1 MRSPTNF
8 QGIFMTPNTEQAIPF
23 VSDAPYPSR
32 LENFVR
38 PLIDGIPAFR
48 RICAAID
55 AAQHSVFV
63 TVAFIHQDF
72 LMPDGRDSF
81 FDVLDAATRR
91 GIDVR
96 VIFWRTEPQTA
107 AYESTCF
114 VGTLAQRE
122 MLRVRDSTFGIRWAK
137 AGEAYCHH
145 QKSWIIDAGQPTE
158 VAFVGGMNLNP
169 QYVVNP
175 GHADRPDGAHDVYLE
190 IAGPAATDVYD
201 NFAQRWNEASER
213 HLTEGVWGERG
224 REDLDLPLSISPPW
238 GSSRVQIQRTVLSKS
253 EHTIFTQYTQ
263 AIDAAQRTIYIENQA
278 FEDLHIIDRLH
289 AALHRGVHVVALVP
303 SAYSAIARNPRGTPA
318 SHAILH
324 QLCELGTHDKFTMVG
339 LATRQAGGG
348 RSKINIHAKVMLVDD
363 VFATIGSCNIRTTSF
378 FRHTEINASIYDP
391 QVVQALRCELFDEHL
406 NVETRLMEDVTALC
420 LYAETARLNAERRD
434 DDWQGNVFAFS

>member
-1 MRSPTNF
+1 M
-8 QGIFMTPNTEQAIPF
+8 FMTPDTAQAIPF
-23 VSDAPYPSR
+23 VPDAPYPSR
-32 LENFVR
+32 EANFVR
-38 PLIDGIPAFR
+38 PLIDGVPAFR

-55 AAQHSVFV
+55 AAQHSIFV

-72 LMPDGRDSF
+72 LMPDGRGSF

-96 VIFWRTEPQTA
+96 VIFWRTEPHTA

-114 VGTLAQRE
+114 IGTLAQRE
-122 MLRVRDSTFGIRWAK
+122 MLRVQGSTCGIRWAK

-169 QYVVNP
+169 RYVVSP
-175 GHADRPDGAHDVYLE
+175 GHADHPDGAHDVYLE
-190 IAGPAATDVYD
+190 IAGPAATDIHH
-201 NFAQRWNEASER
+201 NFVQRWNEASER
-213 HLTEGVWGERG
+213 HRTDGVWGEGG
-224 REDLDLPLSISPPW
+224 REDLSFPLSISAPR
-238 GSSRVQIQRTVLSKS
+238 GASRVQIQRTVLARS

-263 AIDAAQRTIYIENQA
+263 AIDAAQRTIYIENHA
-278 FEDLHIIDRLH
+278 FADPHILDRLH
-289 AALHRGVHVVALVP
+289 AALHRGVRVVALVP
-303 SAYSAIARNPRGTPA
+303 STSSAVARRSRWTPE
-318 SHAILH
+318 SHAILP
-324 QLCELGTHDKFTMVG
+324 QLCALRTHDKFTMVG
-339 LATRQAGGG
+339 IAARQADGG

-378 FRHTEINASIYDP
+378 FRQTEINASLYDP
-391 QVVQALRCELFDEHL
+391 KVVQALRCELFDEHL
-406 NVETRLMEDVTALC
+406 SVDTRRMEDVTALC
-420 LYAETARLNAERRD
+420 LYAETARLHAECRD

>member
-1 MRSPTNF
+1 M
-8 QGIFMTPNTEQAIPF
+8 FMTPTTEQAIPF
-23 VSDAPYPSR
+23 VSDAPYPCR
-32 LENFVR
+32 FENFVR
-38 PLIDGIPAFR
+38 PLIDGVPAFR
-48 RICAAID
+48 RICAAIA

-72 LMPDGRDSF
+72 LMPDSQGSF

-96 VIFWRTEPQTA
+96 VIFWRTESQTA
-107 AYESTCF
+107 AYERTCF

-122 MLRVRDSTFGIRWAK
+122 MLRMRGSTFGIRWAK

-169 QYVVNP
+169 QYVVHP

-190 IAGPAATDVYD
+190 IAGPAATDVYH
-201 NFAQRWNEASER
+201 NFVQRWNEASER
-213 HLTEGVWGERG
+213 HLTDGVWGERG
-224 REDLDLPLSISPPW
+224 REDLAFPLSISVPR
-238 GSSRVQIQRTVLSKS
+238 GASRVQIQRTVLATS
-253 EHTIFTQYTQ
+253 EHTICTQYTH

-278 FEDLHIIDRLH
+278 FADPHVMDRLH
-289 AALHRGVHVVALVP
+289 AAVHRGVHVVALVP
-303 SAYSAIARNPRGTPA
+303 SASSAVARNPQGTPE

-324 QLCELGTHDKFTMVG
+324 QRCALGTHATFTLVG
-339 LATRQAGGG
+339 LAARQVGGG
-348 RSKINIHAKVMLVDD
+348 RSNINIHAKVMLVDD

-378 FRHTEINASIYDP
+378 FRQTEINASMYDP
-391 QVVQALRCELFDEHL
+391 KVVQALRCELFDEHL
-406 NVETRLMEDVTALC
+406 GVDTRRMEDVTTLC
-420 LYAETARLNAERRD
+420 LYAETARLNAECRD
-434 DDWQGNVFAFS
+434 EDWQGNVFAFS

>member
-1 MRSPTNF
+1 
-8 QGIFMTPNTEQAIPF
+8 MTPNTAQTIPF
-23 VSDAPYPSR
+23 VADAPYPSR
-32 LENFVR
+32 FENFVR
-38 PLIDGIPAFR
+38 PLIDGVPAFR

-72 LMPDGRDSF
+72 LMPDGRGSF

-91 GIDVR
+91 GLDVR
-96 VIFWRTEPQTA
+96 VIFWRTEPPTA
-107 AYESTCF
+107 AYENTCF

-122 MLRVRDSTFGIRWAK
+122 MLRVRGSTCGMRWAK
-137 AGEAYCHH
+137 AGAAYCHH
-145 QKSWIIDAGQPTE
+145 QKSWIIDAGHPTE

-169 QYVVNP
+169 QYVVHP

-190 IAGPAATDVYD
+190 IAGPAATDVYH

-213 HLTEGVWGERG
+213 HRTDGVWGARG
-224 REDLDLPLSISPPW
+224 RKDLDVPRAISSPR
-238 GSSRVQIQRTVLSKS
+238 GASRVQIQRTVLAKS

-278 FEDLHIIDRLH
+278 FEDPHILDRLH
-289 AALHRGVHVVALVP
+289 AAVHRGVQVVALVP
-303 SAYSAIARNPRGTPA
+303 AAASAVARHPRRTPE

-324 QLCELGTHDKFTMVG
+324 QHCALGTHDKFTLVG
-339 LATRQAGGG
+339 IATRQVGGG
-348 RSKINIHAKVMLVDD
+348 RSTINIHAKLMLVDD

-378 FRHTEINASIYDP
+378 FRQTELNASMYDP
-391 QVVQALRCELFDEHL
+391 QGVQALRCELFDEHL
-406 NVETRLMEDVTALC
+406 SIDTRRMEDVTALC
-420 LYAETARLNAERRD
+420 LYAETARMNAECQD
-434 DDWQGNVFAFS
+434 DDWHGNVFALL